1 MEVKILEI
9 YTVEQAAEKL
19 SVSPVT
25 IREWLRNGTLVG
37 HKAGRFWRIT
47 DADIEEMFARNPQ
60 KVC

>member
-19 SVSPVT
+19 TVSPGT
-25 IREWLRNGTLVG
+25 IREWLRNGTLPG

-47 DADIEEMFARNPQ
+47 GKDIEEMFAKN
-60 KVC
+60 

>member
-1 MEVKILEI
+1 MEI

-25 IREWLRNGTLVG
+25 IREWLRNGTLIG

-47 DADIEEMFARNPQ
+47 DADIEDMFANNPQ
-60 KVC
+60 KVY

>member
-1 MEVKILEI
+1 MEI

-37 HKAGRFWRIT
+37 HKVGHFWRIT

-60 KVC
+60 KVY

>member
-1 MEVKILEI
+1 MEI

-37 HKAGRFWRIT
+37 HKAGHFWRIT

>member
-19 SVSPVT
+19 TVSSGT
-25 IREWLRNGTLVG
+25 IREWLRNGTLPG

-47 DADIEEMFARNPQ
+47 DKDIEEMFAKN
-60 KVC
+60 